1 MTGNMWLLTC
11 SIFNF
16 IVLKIRVAELLKQN
30 YDENSRLSVMA
41 VTMWTYSCRETC
53 FILNV
58 FWNYNA
64 LRTGVDKHLELPH
77 QVSPTLATLLFL
89 SQLKK
94 KKKLKLLCHLS
105 TPPHVNCL
113 CTFVITSTT
122 SLSHRLFTGAET
134 GYTTL
139 ALSNI
144 RVVCS
149 KKQTNCGG
157 QRRLKDI

>member
-1 MTGNMWLLTC
+1 MYKAYRARSHICIDHLKMMTGNMWLLTC

-94 KKKLKLLCHLS
+94 KKNSSFCVICQHHRMSTACVHLS
-105 TPPHVNCL
+105 SRLLRHCL
-113 CTFVITSTT
+113 IDYLQELRQAT
-122 SLSHRLFTGAET
+122 
-134 GYTTL
+134 
-139 ALSNI
+139 
-144 RVVCS
+144 
-149 KKQTNCGG
+149 QP
-157 QRRLKDI
+157 